1 MNKRKK
7 RVLFSYFFT
16 GWLAAAGWEW
26 QDQPWLVNY
35 FNSLISISTNVLWLL
50 ALCEIVTYSMFNG
63 CSASILV
70 ISIGVFSFRAELQ
83 IETTQDYA
91 TDSWFFNVFTGSF
104 SLRTLSSPFGVF
116 ARIHV
121 TAARERRASMRGGKR
136 SPFPHPSRLRR
147 SLTRF
152 LASCTKIG
160 EQWKYFTDQ
169 RSQRPYNTLRSL
181 LLFLSHHK
189 KGAREENAHACAFRV
204 SRCLAPFSLA
214 ARILR
219 EAFLCL
225 GVVCFV
231 SLL

>member
-1 MNKRKK
+1 MCSVSGQSFRL
-7 RVLFSYFFT
+7 RRLRTMRQTVGS
-16 GWLAAAGWEW
+16 
-26 QDQPWLVNY
+26 
-35 FNSLISISTNVLWLL
+35 
-50 ALCEIVTYSMFNG
+50 SMFSQVCLACEQALPLG
-63 CSASILV
+63 YSREFTWQPHSKDDAS
-70 ISIGVFSFRAELQ
+70 
-83 IETTQDYA
+83 T
-91 TDSWFFNVFTGSF
+91 
-104 SLRTLSSPFGVF
+104 
-116 ARIHV
+116 
-121 TAARERRASMRGGKR
+121 RGGKR
-136 SPFPHPSRLRR
+136 SPFPHPSWLRR
-147 SLTRF
+147 SLTRSH
-152 LASCTKIG
+152 ASRTKTG

-219 EAFLCL
+219 ETFLCL